1 MPSREARNLAIA
13 PFASVGRIGGVGDAS
28 LWKALSGEPQLLL
41 VGEVPV
47 DGQAATL
54 FEVDIHP
61 IAGCEGGPSL
71 CFDFGAGFAE
81 QERVPLRATRLSAMQ
96 YSAAVR
102 LRSRPKRIRL
112 DPCGAAGEFLCSEV
126 RVSAIAPD
134 RAAAAGEE
142 ASRLPKSAAGTGN
155 DRAIAS
161 AGQAPRE
168 EPPDSLRIGA
178 ILHLFYED
186 LWPEMAAYLGRIP
199 SLERLYVSIQE
210 GASRDL
216 EARIAAAFPNALVR
230 RVPNRGRDV
239 LPFLQW
245 LEVAAHEGIDLVCKV
260 HTKRSP
266 HVPTGEAW
274 RRDMLDKLLGSARAI
289 GEIVSSFHTHP
300 SLGMVGPAGHVVP
313 SSFFWERNAA
323 RVEELSLRMGFDV
336 RGVAFSYVAG
346 SMFWARVG
354 ALMPLMRMALR
365 DETFEAEAGLVD
377 GTLAHAIERCF
388 PIAARIGG
396 YRVAETEIPAGTV
409 TKTVADFAPLPPGDL
424 RPDPA
429 RQS

>member
-13 PFASVGRIGGVGDAS
+13 PFASVIRVGGVGDAS
-28 LWKALSGEPQLLL
+28 LWKSLSGDPQLLL
-41 VGEVPV
+41 VGEVPS
-47 DGQAATL
+47 DGRDAIL

-61 IAGCEGGPSL
+61 IGGCEGGPSL
-71 CFDFGAGFAE
+71 CFDFGTGFAE
-81 QERVPLRATRLSAMQ
+81 QERVPLRATRLSAKLF
-96 YSAAVR
+96 SAAIR
-102 LRSRPKRIRL
+102 LSSPPKRVRL
-112 DPCGAAGEFLCSEV
+112 DPCAGVGEFLCSEV
-126 RVSAIAPD
+126 RVSAVSPD
-134 RAAAAGEE
+134 RVAAAGEE
-142 ASRLPKSAAGTGN
+142 LSRLPQSADAAGN
-155 DRAIAS
+155 DRANAS

-168 EPPDSLRIGA
+168 ELPDSFRIGA

-216 EARIAAAFPNALVR
+216 EGRIAAAFPNVLVR

-245 LEVAAHEGIDLVCKV
+245 LEAAAHEGIELVCKV

-274 RRDMLDKLLGSARAI
+274 RRDMLDKLLGSAQAI
-289 GEIVSSFHTHP
+289 GDIVSSFHAHP
-300 SLGMVGPAGHVVP
+300 SLGIVGPAGHVVP

-346 SMFWARVG
+346 SMFWARVA
-354 ALMPLMRMALR
+354 ALMPLARIRLH
-365 DETFEAEAGLVD
+365 DEDFEVETGLVD

-396 YRVAETEIPAGTV
+396 YRVAETEIPAGATP
-409 TKTVADFAPLPPGDL
+409 KTVADFAPLPPGVF
-424 RPDPA
+424 PPGPA
-429 RQS
+429 GQS